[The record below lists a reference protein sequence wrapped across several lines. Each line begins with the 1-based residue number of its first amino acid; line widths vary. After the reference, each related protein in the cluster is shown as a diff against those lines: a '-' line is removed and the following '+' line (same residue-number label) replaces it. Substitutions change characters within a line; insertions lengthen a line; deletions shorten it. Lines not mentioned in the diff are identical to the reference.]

1 MKITLYK
8 GLGFAHDTIEVEEGK
23 PLCQSLPDIDFN
35 HAAVVVNAVKSDG
48 FYKPKEGDGVMVRLL
63 PQGSVA
69 ALVIGI
75 VSITLTVAAGIAAG
89 VIAYKQKQ
97 ELEKQ
102 KRELEKL
109 KSQTNNDAATN
120 LPFLKGATNSL
131 ATGKSQPYLMGRNF
145 FTPYLLTRKWYT
157 LEGVDGKTQF
167 VTQVF
172 ECGFGKQVFE
182 KVQADDILIK
192 TFDKSLGPQEGCS
205 DLIDDSESGGFSAGG
220 KIDIVQS
227 DGLFAGLTEANVR
240 VASDTPQAEI
250 PRAADISAG
259 KKDKLVYSLD
269 PNAKNVHIG
278 ITFGSGL
285 YYMNPNTGGKQNKS
299 VIITPSYSLDG
310 GTTWIPFSFNQQ
322 SVIGYEVDYYDTVRF
337 YEEAYDANRM
347 ISQYQSMGYS
357 VISKDQDFLHGQMA
371 YHVTMRKHIQ
381 EKPIYGLTPGNTFTR
396 NTIDEIRF
404 EAVREFTLSDYER
417 LHLNEQAQILIQV
430 VNETAY
436 DSNSRDTAHLLYY
449 QSQCF
454 DPDKSETPA
463 GTMSEEDYEEAY
475 PEGTG
480 LEDCEVVSLKVRSL
494 STMMAVRLKASQSNE
509 SKMGKINF
517 VSNSLA
523 KVCEDGEWS
532 EEKEITANPAAL
544 LVEVLQSHTH
554 PLSAFDDDELDL
566 DAFADLYDFCE
577 TEEIRFNAVA
587 TQKNT
592 KQKLLEQICSV
603 CRATLYWNAEGKLS
617 VAWDCA
623 QDTIVAALDSDSI
636 IDVENEKE
644 FARPVDAIRA
654 TWLDESDWKQ
664 KSYTILN
671 NGVTELDADS
681 VIKDLNITG
690 LTTFD
695 QVAKFVRYTMA
706 CMNIRQKTVN
716 VKVGN
721 EGVCF
726 SPCTRVTV
734 KDDSLGDTPQN
745 LLITSATS
753 NGNGWTLKCVDYDA
767 RVYNPGDIP
776 EYKSSIE
783 QLSRPASGLPSI
795 YVTAGEFD
803 EYKAALNEGTAFAGK
818 PDTPTIGSAK
828 AVRDGINIKCLPI
841 GNGVKNDIATV
852 FWQVAK
858 TSGTPEAS
866 DWMDLP
872 STAVLETSYTFNRAT
887 DGYPEREDLYG
898 TTVWRFR
905 ARILNAYGKYS
916 EWSDPAAVDVSS
928 YGTWQVGVPIVNT
941 RISDRTITLMM
952 GQPARGDNREIYGT
966 VRYQVQVKRHDDADW
981 YKPATNLNPYPQE
994 DSSGAI
1000 VQGNEDNYKDGSGY
1014 VISDSKWIQTMPLKG
1029 QSSKNIQD
1037 TLYIFRIKAFNEAGA
1052 SEWTDGIN
1060 ASALCTNIRDI
1071 VQANETAKQAYIK
1084 ELSAISANIGT
1095 ITQGSFGGNQNNLWD
1110 LSTFTDSQGGQHW
1123 EGKMRVGGREQYL
1136 AVDPILD
1143 GGEIIDYKITFKVGN
1158 FEITS
1163 TASNIN
1169 GELVIQSD
1177 AEALDRT
1184 RITPN
1189 GTYYEHRDDA
1199 NSPWRVLAS
1208 NNINGVNSKQLFSE
1222 DTLYITNQDMA
1233 QRRKEGMDIGT
1244 PYLSNASKVFHFDTD
1259 VFDQDGNDTLTIA
1272 DAEDG
1277 GHSLVNQDQNTDGLD
1292 FTPAILAVAPYAT
1305 MGKSLYGQYS
1315 VQAAFAAC
1323 VAFTVDFWI
1332 QYIFAEN
1339 QVIFDVG
1346 NSADSVKLVVA
1357 SAEPFFEQ
1365 GTEGD
1370 EIPFNEE
1377 ILFYPEFLYRRLGF
1391 NAVTFNK
1398 DDELLFA
1405 AAQISEIP
1413 FEETAA
1419 KPYKASYVYYEHNG
1433 TSYETVDVTAETY
1446 HGLLESGLYEL
1457 SVPFNSPDEARSYLR
1472 HGDDPIVELV
1482 SRDVNFK
1489 PNSWLHIAIAADSE
1503 KMCVYLND
1511 KTEPVCFVR
1520 SASASLPLYVKLNEG
1535 KNSFCLDEL
1544 MVDNTVKEPL
1554 ATFLENTAKRKPWAK
1569 LTDEDDYFV
1578 LTAKDPD
1585 KVKTNLF
1592 DSDLFKAK
1600 VLEIIQ
1606 EYHS

>member
-145 FTPYLLTRKWYT
+145 FTPYLLTRKWYS

-299 VIITPSYSLDG
+299 VTITPSYSLDG
-310 GTTWIPFSFNQQ
+310 GTTWISFSFNQQ

-404 EAVREFTLSDYER
+404 EAVREFTLSDYET

-463 GTMSEEDYEEAY
+463 GTMSVEDYEEAY

-636 IDVENEKE
+636 IDVEIEKE

-726 SPCTRVTV
+726 SPCTRITV

-745 LLITSATS
+745 LLITSASS

-767 RVYNPGDIP
+767 RVYNSGDIP

-803 EYKAALNEGTAFAGK
+803 EYKAALNNGTAFAGK

-828 AVRDGINIKCLPI
+828 ASRDGISVKCLPI
-841 GNGVKNDIATV
+841 GNGVKNDIASV
-852 FWQVAK
+852 LWQVAK
-858 TSGTPEAS
+858 TAGAPEES
-866 DWMDLP
+866 DWVDLP
-872 STAVLETSYTFNRAT
+872 STAILETSYAFNRAT

-981 YKPATNLNPYPQE
+981 YKPATNLNPYPE
-994 DSSGAI
+994 ENGGVI
-1000 VQGNEDNYKDGSGY
+1000 TQGNEGNYKDGSGY
-1014 VISDSKWIQTMPLKG
+1014 VISDAKWIQTMPLEG
-1029 QSSKNIQD
+1029 QASKDIHD
-1037 TLYIFRIKAFNEAGA
+1037 TLYQFRVKGFNEAHE
-1052 SEWTDGIN
+1052 SEWTAAIN
-1060 ASALCTNIRDI
+1060 ATALCTNIRDI

-1095 ITQGSFGGNQNNLWD
+1095 ITQGSFGGSQNNLWD
-1110 LSTFTDSQGGQHW
+1110 LSTFTDPHGMRHY
-1123 EGKMRVGGREQYL
+1123 EGKMRVGGTDQYL
-1136 AVDPILD
+1136 SVDPVLD
-1143 GGEIIDYKITFKVGN
+1143 GDMPTGEYRITFRVGN
-1158 FEITS
+1158 FEISSTS
-1163 TASNIN
+1163 SNIN
-1169 GELVIQSD
+1169 GELVIQKS
-1177 AEALDRT
+1177 AASLDRT
-1184 RITPN
+1184 RITPT
-1189 GTYYEHRDDA
+1189 GTYHEHRENAEDGTA
-1199 NSPWRVLAS
+1199 WTVIAREHV
-1208 NNINGVNSKQLFSE
+1208 NGVETQQLFSNG
-1222 DTLYITNQDMA
+1222 TLFLTNQSLEN
-1233 QRRKEGMDIGT
+1233 RRKTGVDVGNA
-1244 PYLSNASKVFHFDTD
+1244 YLSEYSKVFHFDTD

-1272 DAEDG
+1272 DAEG
-1277 GHSLVNQDQNTDGLD
+1277 GSHRLVGDETEDAQID
-1292 FTPAILAVAPYAT
+1292 FTPAILAVAPYSPV
-1305 MGKSLYGQYS
+1305 GQSLYGQYS
-1315 VQAAFAAC
+1315 VNGTFGNA
-1323 VAFTVDFWI
+1323 VSFTVDFWI
-1332 QYIFAEN
+1332 QYIYAEN
-1339 QVIFDVG
+1339 QVILDVG
-1346 NSADSVKLVVA
+1346 TPQDRIEVVISAGECYFERGLK
-1357 SAEPFFEQ
+1357 SAEDPD
-1365 GTEGD
+1365 GD
-1370 EIPFNEE
+1370 DVPFNEE
-1377 ILFYPEFLYRRLGF
+1377 IRMTQMFRQIQQVEVYNNSYSYYVESGDDYVP
-1391 NAVTFNK
+1391 AV
-1398 DDELLFA
+1398 
-1405 AAQISEIP
+1405 
-1413 FEETAA
+1413 
-1419 KPYKASYVYYEHNG
+1419 
-1433 TSYETVDVTAETY
+1433 VTADTFDDMVEA
-1446 HGLLESGLYEL
+1446 GLYEQTC
-1457 SVPFNSPDEARSYLR
+1457 PFNEPAGAHNYIK
-1472 HGDDPIVELV
+1472 HGDDIEEFITED
-1482 SRDVNFK
+1482 RRIEFE
-1489 PNSWLHIAIAADSE
+1489 PNTWLHIAVAADTE
-1503 KMCVYLND
+1503 RICVYLN
-1511 KTEPVCFVR
+1511 EIESAICFPR
-1520 SASASLPLYVKLNEG
+1520 NASASQPITVKLNEG
-1535 KNSFCLDEL
+1535 KNSFILDEL
-1544 MVDNTVKEPL
+1544 MVDTTVKETL
-1554 ATFLENTAKRKPWAK
+1554 ADFKERTAKRTPWAK
-1569 LTDEDDYFV
+1569 LSDDDDYFV
-1578 LTAKDPD
+1578 LTANDTT

-1592 DSDLFKAK
+1592 DTDLFKAK
-1600 VLEIIQ
+1600 VLEIIN